1 MFSRNQIAA
10 IAALLGGV
18 AASAVVAPQAYASGA
33 DDCNRG
39 AAGHRSCVHRSGGSF
54 IAKDGRD
61 IVVRQ
66 TQRCSSASRQRLI
79 WPESGLLSRG
89 DTEIGPHLNCSN
101 RLPAPKELKRLRAEF

>member
-18 AASAVVAPQAYASGA
+18 AAASAFAPQAYAAGA
-33 DDCNRG
+33 DGCNRG
-39 AAGHRSCVHRSGGSF
+39 VEGNRSCVHRSGGSF
-54 IAKDGRD
+54 IGKDGRD
-61 IVVRQ
+61 LVVRQ
-66 TQRCSSASRQRLI
+66 AQRCSSASRERLI
-79 WPESGLLSRG
+79 WPESGLLGHG